1 MDVLQAVREY
11 WNADAATYDRAPSH
25 GAASALERA
34 AWTTALRRALPEP
47 PARVLDVGAGTG
59 FLSLLAARLG
69 HEVTALDLSPAMLAQ
84 LSTAAD
90 REGLKIRAVEGP
102 AHEPP
107 QGPFDAVIERHLLWV
122 LPQPS
127 AALTAW
133 RAVAPGGLLALFEG
147 LWGAADPAQA
157 RRRQARELLRKARRR
172 PADHHASFDPE
183 IKDILPFGRGIHPN
197 QLVEAVTAAGWPAPS
212 VERLR
217 DVEWARLLALPPL
230 ERLLGTT
237 PQYVVTA
244 VLAAGAA

>member
-11 WNADAATYDRAPSH
+11 WDADAATYDQAPSH

-69 HEVTALDLSPAMLAQ
+69 HEVTALDVSPGMLAR
-84 LSTAAD
+84 LSAVAV
-90 REGLKIRAVEGP
+90 REDLRIRTVEGP

-107 QGPFDAVIERHLLWV
+107 QGPFDAVVERHLLWV
-122 LPQPS
+122 LPEPS

-133 RAVAPGGLLALFEG
+133 RAVTPGGRLALFEG
-147 LWGAADPAQA
+147 LWGGADPAQE
-157 RRRQARELLRKARRR
+157 RWRQARELLRKARRR
-172 PADHHASFDPE
+172 PDDHHASFDPA
-183 IKDILPFGRGIHPN
+183 IKDLLPFGRGVHPN
-197 QLVEAVTAAGWPAPS
+197 QVVEAVEAAGWPAPS

-217 DVEWARLLALPPL
+217 DVEWARLLALPPV